1 VSRPG
6 SVDTAGRILSNYQ
19 AALHLLEEAGTELDR
34 AVLQRVGADVFT
46 TVRDACAGSPDL
58 EELVA
63 QIVAEPARADVAAE
77 RQRIAA
83 THSRLIRRRPA
94 VDEETAGRL
103 TELAA
108 TSHSAGAL
116 FLLLHGQRS
125 EIAEGGTAS
134 TSTNA
139 RNSPVVSHSRQQPGS
154 RRSIPDANDGAP
166 FWPE

>member
-1 VSRPG
+1 MSRPG

-19 AALHLLEEAGTELDR
+19 AALHLLEEAGIELDR
-34 AVLQRVGADVFT
+34 AVLQRVAADVFT

-94 VDEETAGRL
+94 IHEATAGRL
-103 TELAA
+103 AELAA
-108 TSHSAGAL
+108 GSHSAGAL
-116 FLLLHGQRS
+116 FLLLRASAPGDEHVGGALKAGGHDGQAPAAGVRKL
-125 EIAEGGTAS
+125 
-134 TSTNA
+134 
-139 RNSPVVSHSRQQPGS
+139 
-154 RRSIPDANDGAP
+154 DGRGV
-166 FWPE
+166 